1 MAGLLSVVYGLIAY
15 AIFLGTFL
23 YAAGFVG
30 NIVVP
35 KSIDWGRC
43 SSARS

>member
-1 MAGLLSVVYGLIAY
+1 MAGLVTVLYGLIAY
-15 AIFLGTFL
+15 AVFLGTFL

-35 KSIDWGRC
+35 KSIDSGPPL
-43 SSARS
+43 